1 MRVNVGDKVQIFKPE
16 DTHERPG
23 WNPKMDRY
31 DGMIVTV
38 SNVRGTIFNI
48 EEDNRI
54 QEDDFADPSS
64 RWWFSESW
72 AYEADTIDIDKSNE
86 GEIDDMIGTFA

>member
-16 DTHERPG
+16 NTCEKPG

-38 SNVRGTIFNI
+38 SNVQGTIFNI

-54 QEDDFADPSS
+54 QGDDFADPSS

-72 AYEADTIDIDKSNE
+72 AYEANAIDIDKSNE
-86 GEIDDMIGTFA
+86 GEIDDMIGMFA